1 MPAPSAPAVD
11 AYWNRTRRLFSVR
24 RGGCVVAH
32 VHALALSG
40 CRFRA
45 SEAGRLRCLQ
55 QGARDVHAVVTGEPC
70 AAPRPADAV
79 RIGYRLDEAGF
90 RRRDTDEIIVRADV
104 VWLEPDGSAWALNP
118 S

>member
-1 MPAPSAPAVD
+1 M
-11 AYWNRTRRLFSVR
+11 FSVR
-24 RGGCVVAH
+24 RDGRVVAH
-32 VHALALSG
+32 VPALTLAG

-55 QGARDVHAVVTGEPC
+55 HRSGDVHAVVAGEPC
-70 AAPRPADAV
+70 EAPRPAHAV
-79 RIGYRLDEAGF
+79 RVGYRLSEAGF
-90 RRRDTDEIIVRADV
+90 RRRDTGEIITHADV

>member
-1 MPAPSAPAVD
+1 MALTD

-24 RGGCVVAH
+24 RCGRVVAH
-32 VHALALSG
+32 VPALALAD

-55 QGARDVHAVVTGEPC
+55 QGSRDVHALVTGEPC
-70 AAPRPADAV
+70 DVPRPVHAIRV
-79 RIGYRLDEAGF
+79 GYRLEEPGF
-90 RRRDTDEIIVRADV
+90 RRRDTGHVITRADL
-104 VWLEPDGSAWALNP
+104 VWLCADGSAWALNP